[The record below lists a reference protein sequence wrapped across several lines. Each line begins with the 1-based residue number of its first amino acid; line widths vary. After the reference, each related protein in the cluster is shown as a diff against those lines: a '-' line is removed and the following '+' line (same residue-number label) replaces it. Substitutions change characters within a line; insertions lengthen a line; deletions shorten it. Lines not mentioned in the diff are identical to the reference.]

1 MKISAAKATLFFN
14 RFLAVVMVALLFV
27 LPDFLDWYVTL
38 RPAMNDS
45 AQKALIWGFYCCAP
59 AVFFALWELDRLL
72 RAIMNRQVFV
82 WRNVRSIS
90 RVRWCCLAVT
100 LICLPA
106 ACYYTPIIFMSIIM
120 FFLTLILSVLASV
133 MAAAVEI
140 REENDLTV

>member
-14 RFLAVVMVALLFV
+14 SFLALIMVCLLFI
-27 LPDFLDWYVTL
+27 LPSFLDWYVIL
-38 RPAMNDS
+38 RPGMHES
-45 AQKALIWGFYCCAP
+45 ARLALVWGFYGCAP
-59 AVFFALWELDRLL
+59 AVFFALWELDRML
-72 RAIMNRQVFV
+72 RAILGRRVFI
-82 WRNVRSIS
+82 WRNVKSIS
-90 RVRWCCLAVT
+90 RVRWCCLAVS

-106 ACYYTPIIFMSIIM
+106 AVWYPPIIFMSIIM

>member
-14 RFLAVVMVALLFV
+14 RFLAIVMVALLFV

-72 RAIMNRQVFV
+72 RAILGRQVFV
-82 WRNVRSIS
+82 WRNVKSIS
-90 RVRWCCLAVT
+90 RVRWCCLAVS
-100 LICLPA
+100 LICLPPA
-106 ACYYTPIIFMSIIM
+106 SFYSPIIFMSIIM
-120 FFLTLILSVLASV
+120 FFLTLILSVLANV

>member
-14 RFLAVVMVALLFV
+14 RFLALVMVALLFA

-45 AQKALIWGFYCCAP
+45 AQQALVWGFYCCAP
-59 AVFFALWELDRLL
+59 AVFLALWELERLL
-72 RAIMNRQVFV
+72 RAILRRQVFI
-82 WRNVRSIS
+82 RPNVHSIS
-90 RVRWCCLAVT
+90 RVRWCCLTVS

-106 ACYYTPIIFMSIIM
+106 ACFYPPIVFMSIIM
-120 FFLTLILSVLASV
+120 FFLTLILSVLSNV

>member
-14 RFLAVVMVALLFV
+14 RFLAATMVALLFV

-38 RPAMNDS
+38 RPDMRETAR
-45 AQKALIWGFYCCAP
+45 QALIWGFYCCAP

-72 RAIMNRQVFV
+72 RAILGRQVFI
-82 WRNVRSIS
+82 WPNVRSIS
-90 RVRWCCLAVT
+90 RVRWCCLAVS

-106 ACYYTPIIFMSIIM
+106 ACFYPPIMFMSIIM
-120 FFLTLILSVLASV
+120 FFLTLILSVLSNV

>member
-14 RFLAVVMVALLFV
+14 RFLAVVMAALLFV
-27 LPDFLDWYVTL
+27 LPSFLDWYVTL
-38 RPAMNDS
+38 RPAMRET
-45 AQKALIWGFYCCAP
+45 ARWALLAGFYCCAP

-72 RAIMNRQVFV
+72 RAILRRQVFI
-82 WRNVRSIS
+82 WPNVRSIS
-90 RVRWCCLAVT
+90 RVRWCCLAVS

-106 ACYYTPIIFMSIIM
+106 AVWYPPIMFMSIIM
-120 FFLTLILSVLASV
+120 FFLTLILSVLAHV

>member
-1 MKISAAKATLFFN
+1 MKISATKATLFFN
-14 RFLAVVMVALLFV
+14 RFLAIVMVGLIFF
-27 LPDFLDWYVTL
+27 LPAFLDWYVTL
-38 RPAMNDS
+38 RPAMRET
-45 AQKALIWGFYCCAP
+45 AQQALVWGFYCCAP

-72 RAIMNRQVFV
+72 RAILNRQVFV

-90 RVRWCCLAVT
+90 RVRWCCLAVS

-106 ACYYTPIIFMSIIM
+106 ACYYPPIVFMSIIM
-120 FFLTLILSVLASV
+120 FFLTLILSVLSNV

>member
-14 RFLAVVMVALLFV
+14 RFLAAIMVGLIFF
-27 LPDFLDWYVTL
+27 LPAFLDWYVTL
-38 RPAMNDS
+38 RPAMRDS
-45 AQKALIWGFYCCAP
+45 ARLALLLGFYCSAP

-72 RAIMNRQVFV
+72 RAILARQVFI

-90 RVRWCCLAVT
+90 RVRWCCLAVS

-120 FFLTLILSVLASV
+120 FFLTLILSVLSNV

>member
-1 MKISAAKATLFFN
+1 MF
-14 RFLAVVMVALLFV
+14 RV
-27 LPDFLDWYVTL
+27 
-38 RPAMNDS
+38 
-45 AQKALIWGFYCCAP
+45 CCAP

-72 RAIMNRQVFV
+72 RAILGHRVFI
-82 WRNVRSIS
+82 WPNVRSIS
-90 RVRWCCLAVT
+90 RVRWCCLAVS

-106 ACYYTPIIFMSIIM
+106 AVFYPPIMFMSIIM

>member
-1 MKISAAKATLFFN
+1 
-14 RFLAVVMVALLFV
+14 MVALLFV

-72 RAIMNRQVFV
+72 RSILVRQVFILG
-82 WRNVRSIS
+82 NVRSIS
-90 RVRWCCLAVT
+90 RVRWCCLAVS
-100 LICLPA
+100 LVCLPA
-106 ACYYTPIIFMSIIM
+106 AVWYPPIVFMSIIM
-120 FFLTLILSVLASV
+120 FFLTLILSVLANV

>member
-14 RFLAVVMVALLFV
+14 RFLAIVMVALLFV

-59 AVFFALWELDRLL
+59 AVFFALWELDRML
-72 RAIMNRQVFV
+72 RAILGRQVFV
-82 WRNVRSIS
+82 WRNVKSIS
-90 RVRWCCLAVT
+90 RVRWCCLAVS

-106 ACYYTPIIFMSIIM
+106 AVWYPPIIFMSIIM
-120 FFLTLILSVLASV
+120 FFLTLILSVLANV

>member
-14 RFLAVVMVALLFV
+14 RFLAIIMVALLFV

-38 RPAMNDS
+38 RPAMRDS
-45 AQKALIWGFYCCAP
+45 AQQALIWGFYCCAP
-59 AVFFALWELDRLL
+59 AVFFALWELERLL
-72 RAIMNRQVFV
+72 RAILGRRVFI
-82 WRNVRSIS
+82 WPNVRSIS
-90 RVRWCCLAVT
+90 RVRWCCLAVS

-106 ACYYTPIIFMSIIM
+106 ACFYPPIMFMSIIM
-120 FFLTLILSVLASV
+120 FFLTLILSVLSNV